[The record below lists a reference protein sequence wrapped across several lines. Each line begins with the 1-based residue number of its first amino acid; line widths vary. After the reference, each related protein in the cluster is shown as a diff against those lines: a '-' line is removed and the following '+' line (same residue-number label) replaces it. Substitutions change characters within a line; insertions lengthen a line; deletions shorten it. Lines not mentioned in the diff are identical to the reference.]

1 MLIMNRI
8 NYGMGR
14 DVDPEAP
21 KQWQIPV
28 GLQMISGACLF
39 VGVFFVPES
48 VRWYLKQ
55 DRVEDAW
62 KSLTWVR
69 ASESEEVQ
77 AEFAEMRAGLA
88 AEKEIKSGLDR
99 AEIFKGENRKR
110 VVLGSLLFIFQQ
122 VCKAALW
129 KYFCLLTIR

>member
-1 MLIMNRI
+1 
-8 NYGMGR
+8 MGR
-14 DVDPEAP
+14 DVDPDAP

-88 AEKEIKSGLDR
+88 AEKELKSGLDR

-122 VCKAALW
+122 VRKIVPLNDCHV
-129 KYFCLLTIR
+129 LTMIDAIGDWC